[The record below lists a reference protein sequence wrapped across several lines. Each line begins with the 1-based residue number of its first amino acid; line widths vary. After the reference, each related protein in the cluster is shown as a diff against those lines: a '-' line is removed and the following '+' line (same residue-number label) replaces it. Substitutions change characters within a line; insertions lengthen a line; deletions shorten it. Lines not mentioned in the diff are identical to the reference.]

1 MSLRG
6 LRIAAAFL
14 TRIPL
19 PPLAEVQPAQLS
31 RAAGWF
37 PLIGGAIGAA
47 VYAVLRATGHLGLS
61 FGATD
66 SLLAAATGL
75 VAWIWLTGA
84 LHLDGLADLVDA
96 LAASHRDP
104 ARFPQVLAD
113 PHLGTFGAVAV
124 VAVLLL
130 KLAALTRVAESAPH
144 AIVLIAAWARLGP
157 LAWAQW
163 LRPLKSGH
171 GARFA
176 QQLQPAWI
184 AVWTIALLL
193 LSALLAPVLCLAPV
207 ILGAFGLWLH
217 WRVGGQTGDCLGA
230 GVEITESALLLALA
244 ITGPAGALQ
253 PPSWF

>member
-19 PPLAEVQPAQLS
+19 PPLVEVQPEELS

-37 PLIGGAIGAA
+37 PLVGAAMGAA
-47 VYAVLRATGHLGLS
+47 VLAVLSTTWHLGLR
-61 FGATD
+61 FGAAD
-66 SLLAAATGL
+66 SLLTAATGL

-84 LHLDGLADLVDA
+84 LHLDGLADMVDA
-96 LAASHRDP
+96 SAAAHRDP
-104 ARFPQVLAD
+104 ARFLQVLAD

-124 VAVLLL
+124 SAVLLL
-130 KLAALTRVAESAPH
+130 KLTALARVVESVPH
-144 AIVLIAAWARLGP
+144 AVILIAAWARLGP

-193 LSALLAPVLCLAPV
+193 LSARLAPVLCLAPL
-207 ILGAFGLWLH
+207 ILVLFGLWLH

-244 ITGPAGALQ
+244 ITGPAGALH
-253 PPSWF
+253 PTSWS

>member
-19 PPLAEVQPAQLS
+19 PSIAEVQPAELS

-37 PLIGGAIGAA
+37 PLIGAAVGAA
-47 VYAVLRATGHLGLS
+47 VLAVLTAIRHLGLW
-61 FGATD
+61 FGAAD

-75 VAWIWLTGA
+75 LAWIWLTGA

-104 ARFPQVLAD
+104 ARFLQVLAD

-124 VAVLLL
+124 VAVVIL
-130 KLAALTRVAESAPH
+130 KLAALTRVADSAPH
-144 AIVLIAAWARLGP
+144 ALILIAAWARLGP
-157 LAWAQW
+157 LVWAQW
-163 LRPLKSGH
+163 LRPLKPGH

-176 QQLQPAWI
+176 QRLRPGWI
-184 AVWTIALLL
+184 AAWTIALLL
-193 LSALLAPVLCLAPV
+193 LSALVAPVLCVAPV
-207 ILGAFGLWLH
+207 LLVAFSVWLR

-244 ITGPAGALQ
+244 IAGPAGALH
-253 PPSWF
+253 PTFWY